1 MRIRVLYKN
10 KSCGF
15 VDYSKLDHQVTRGL
29 IVAYSLPGSDEWVD
43 VINKHLNEK
52 FSNFMGKKKN

>member
-15 VDYSKLDHQVTRGL
+15 VDYSKLDHLVTRGL
-29 IVAYSLPGSDEWVD
+29 IVTYSLPGSDEWVD
-43 VINKHLNEK
+43 VINKG
-52 FSNFMGKKKN
+52 SVKNQC